1 MTIGDAVKLLRE
13 ARDVCEYP
21 EFIPS
26 SGNISHARKVRARI
40 DAALVAYDAEPEAVE
55 TEPVDARRAQGKEG
69 GAMNLDDL
77 TIEEVRAIQITD
89 IRARLAARTPGS
101 WLATLDNDGW
111 CVNAVLDEGTTKERI
126 ETLARLNSGSP
137 ASDASDACFIAS
149 AADDIGVL
157 LDEVERL
164 TTELHASQAE
174 VVELHADPLPA
185 AAWVREVQQAA
196 FRRGAEAMREAA
208 AQALSTQGNGY
219 YGLTGSGVA
228 KTIRALP
235 IPEDQS

>member
-1 MTIGDAVKLLRE
+1 
-13 ARDVCEYP
+13 
-21 EFIPS
+21 
-26 SGNISHARKVRARI
+26 
-40 DAALVAYDAEPEAVE
+40 
-55 TEPVDARRAQGKEG
+55 
-69 GAMNLDDL
+69 MNLDDL

-111 CVNAVLDEGTTKERI
+111 CVNAVLDEGTPKERM
-126 ETLARLNSGSP
+126 ETLARLNLGSP
-137 ASDASDACFIAS
+137 ASDTSDACFIAS

-164 TTELHASQAE
+164 TTEAERLTMELHASQAE

-196 FRRGAEAMREAA
+196 FQRGVSAMRAA
-208 AQALSTQGNGY
+208 ALAVANKRAALPVLSEYTMAWCRSAACIEDE
-219 YGLTGSGVA
+219 L
-228 KTIRALP
+228 RDLP
-235 IPEDQS
+235 IPEDKS